1 MNQSGE
7 NIDEIDGQKYI
18 VLTHL
23 KGGKLASGPG
33 RKIKLPIENSSSI
46 RFIRA
51 STEIIKNEALNSAQS
66 H

>member
-1 MNQSGE
+1 MNQSGD

-33 RKIKLPIENSSSI
+33 RKLKQHS
-46 RFIRA
+46 F
-51 STEIIKNEALNSAQS
+51 